1 MRRSTL
7 CIIIFAQ
14 VPHDRLLHDEV
25 RGCGRGAVLELLLRG
40 RQRRGEGDHLRLRG
54 RQLQGQA
61 AVIWRFKYYFLY
73 PTHTMHSELFVFV
86 ISMLKCMKKNRNSKC
101 IQNLK
106 ILLGI

>member
-61 AVIWRFKYYFLY
+61 AVIWRFSIICILY
-73 PTHTMHSELFVFV
+73 STHTMHSELFVFV
-86 ISMLKCMKKNRNSKC
+86 IYVKMYEK
-101 IQNLK
+101 
-106 ILLGI
+106 

>member
-61 AVIWRFKYYFLY
+61 AVIWRFKYYLY
-73 PTHTMHSELFVFV
+73 STIYTHHALRT
-86 ISMLKCMKKNRNSKC
+86 IC
-101 IQNLK
+101 ICYSYVK
-106 ILLGI
+106 MYEK